1 MASGLPAIPEDDA
14 LNGNT
19 RPWIVAVC
27 NQKGG
32 VGKTTT
38 ALNLASVF
46 ADSSGRVQVVV
57 DPDLAAWG
65 SSTGRAPGGP
75 RQRVRRLGTADR
87 GSRTVAGIDQL
98 WPEGRMFWL
107 SWNRLV
113 GSYRSLTA
121 TRRAYVSGG

>member
-1 MASGLPAIPEDDA
+1 MASSLPAMADDA

-46 ADSSGRVQVVV
+46 ADSSGRVQVV
-57 DPDLAAWG
+57 DADLAGMG
-65 SSTGRAPGGP
+65 SSTMTGRP
-75 RQRVRRLGTADR
+75 ADR
-87 GSRTVAGIDQL
+87 GSGSEVWVQRTAVAARWRVLINY
-98 WPEGRMFWL
+98 GR
-107 SWNRLV
+107 R
-113 GSYRSLTA
+113 GGC
-121 TRRAYVSGG
+121 SG